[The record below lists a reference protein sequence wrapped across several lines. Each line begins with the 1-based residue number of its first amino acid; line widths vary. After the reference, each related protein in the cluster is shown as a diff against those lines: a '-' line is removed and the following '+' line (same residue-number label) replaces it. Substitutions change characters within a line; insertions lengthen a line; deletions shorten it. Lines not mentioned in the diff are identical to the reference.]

1 MKKVLATSLS
11 ILLIGTMATMVKPFE
26 LAQANGSSLNA
37 VFVAVRW
44 VEVGKNRDGSSLPIG
59 RFFPWQRGNEAV
71 WGNTTYPMPR
81 SNAPKPASQSTST
94 KPLYY
99 TEFYLDVNP
108 AGGQSQLSNHWY
120 AVLDDSNQIWIDQ
133 DGRFQ
138 DARESGLAPDR
149 CDQNSRKVDPT
160 GFNNTM
166 GPFLVG
172 DYIHFEHDKK
182 YPFSPRG
189 SIGAYPSYQGNYSGR
204 VFKIGQG
211 ELGSDSSKVFIL
223 SEVLFASCNLGTYN
237 LSIETDLW
245 YGIQPS
251 ATAVRLYSPFGDV
264 QANAQSVQRSTVL
277 DPTGTKFFAPAT
289 TFQNIRLKYRSYIGV
304 QIWKDN
310 GINANI
316 AGSGNARANN
326 LSDDYSSG
334 QSGEEFLGMRN
345 GENDTDALLPL
356 IPLPPLVRFYSAN
369 TSDRLGCGSAI
380 YEDLDDSS
388 IVSAGDKRINHVRLN
403 IGGVIIDYPP
413 GSMVSE
419 GDSDIGLP
427 LFILSKER
435 YHDIN
440 QDGIFDV
447 QDYIYWDADEDAKV
461 SNGDIRLTNVAY
473 RGKTY
478 LCGSQIS
485 IGDLWIYE
493 NPVTGISMGKNG
505 DFRCLDIEVL
515 PGHYAVSAKIN
526 PPLKVEQTSTI
537 EVRIQPPLSNG
548 EKAYIVLKTP
558 SGNDFIR
565 EVRDTSPVHTFTYT
579 PYEGSC
585 SPLGKHEPLV
595 LEVYRDLDKN
605 TVGNQPPDAQYG
617 HWKVETN
624 TAMQDFKN
632 RYDCKMIDLLK
643 VEPEDIKGRLNV
655 TCLSN
660 IGVRYPNLIIK
671 LLNADNPN
679 DVNDPANMAISSV
692 PGRNIVANY
701 NASGAGISH
710 FFTAMDAVN
719 NRYIVQVNRDSSY
732 LVWQWK
738 DKPNPTSGKGMV
750 GVLDLEDD
758 VIGPFSSINGIP
770 LTNARYEDKDCSD
783 AERECTV
790 CTSGSLPPLG
800 RLTKGDTFGVF
811 DGTFG
816 WIETDGVWVF
826 VTAYGHGLI
835 GNDGGEIPLAL
846 IPREESSDLIVR
858 VFTANALYDYNSAI
872 THPPYFITSTG
883 PGINYC
889 GLIPVGWK
897 ASDPQP
903 PPPPPDDPSPPPNPN
918 PPGGGSGHVTFSEL
932 VVVDHALRFSKS
944 SYDQQIKPDYDPV
957 LRHLIR
963 DFRPYP
969 GGQTHTGR
977 AGNLQR
983 EGRNA
988 YPARWE
994 NMFVKLGTEFLP
1006 MSDYGIYFVLRDSRD
1021 GGIIHFEAQ
1030 DPGKRIA
1037 RIDIRGPFMTPRFP
1051 LSNSNFGGLRN
1062 IPISYDYSGEI
1073 TIDSS
1078 NYKEYE
1084 LLGADWT
1091 NIVNPGMR
1099 EQVSYPSNS
1108 NSYLAYTKRLNYQG
1122 IPRVIVIDELTPISN
1137 GRVTI
1142 EVTTADGRKS
1152 VLVDCCDVP
1161 IEGIPVQGL
1170 EFSRLTGGIEYGK
1183 DSEFSLTV
1191 KEYTNIQN
1199 TRYANDALVYIWQ
1212 DRGVRSP
1219 YGEHLM
1225 GSGDGWLTGAP
1236 ESSVGTGSSTAY
1248 SSRDDLN
1255 GDGKISFNDWET
1267 EIIGSYDLATNTWS
1281 GGMIDAR
1288 TFQVNN
1294 GLFTFRLSE
1303 KNRCVVDMVGIDF
1316 NENNIIDDAEI
1327 LPVILTAYKYGD
1339 DNNDRSFGPL
1349 YQSPVDSKL
1358 FSHEVYLS
1366 GQTIIP
1372 IGFSSGPKKDLIIT
1386 TLPSKLTAGISP
1398 ENIFKGDPFTI
1409 IVKREDGSPVDLTQN
1424 GSLSVSE
1431 TAGLFFDDIPSPLPD
1446 YYWLRTDLHN
1456 TSSDGI
1462 SNEKLFSSSNLIQYD
1477 FSGAKQGVYKFK
1489 NFLANDAGTIKLRV
1503 LTHDRRSFGSADIVI
1518 EHPKVSYT
1526 LQDMDNNE
1534 VSKPVIGGLY
1544 QVQAQ
1549 LKGADGKNLVGSG
1562 LHFLPYVTG
1571 ISEACKEKPF
1581 YLAYSMEKPKP
1592 SDVYALN
1599 KPYISLFDKQKR
1611 TLNKADWFGNGC
1623 LYNQA
1628 YDGFYLLG
1636 DRNADKKIDKQD
1648 AYATSDGSVKFYLF
1662 ASDAV
1667 QMGSLIGWSNL
1678 IHDAKLSD
1686 VAGGKPE
1693 DHGNSI
1699 QRRYRPDGTFFVD
1712 WFGFSPTGITI
1723 QKPLYQVTDAQGKK
1737 LSYSAFNPENPDLIS
1752 AQENHLTITLDP
1764 NAKFMKGL
1772 AFYHQD
1778 KLLEKVFLKP
1788 GDRTISLKLTP
1799 GISGEG
1805 VIQVKAILDYS
1816 PYIIEPIEVCQAIM
1830 VFDVVQTAQL
1840 EIIKGHYLYTD
1851 LRSEVV
1857 IQARDAGDKPLQ
1869 GDYVIIKGSNKEW
1882 KEELDSQGRAS
1893 FTMTPEKA
1901 ENLIVSLEKTKVT
1914 QNPIIK
1920 VWDSSLPPA
1929 LELDA
1934 YPPQTA
1940 EKEVTFTGWT
1950 WPGSHLQ
1957 VDQKVV
1963 DLAIDGKFSVK
1974 VQLKEGLQVVEFK
1987 STHPKG
1993 LSTIVKAEIEAI
2005 WKGPELLVDPF
2016 SDELSEIE
2024 EYTVTGQVNPYDA
2037 RVFVNETRAEVVD
2050 GKFSATIP
2058 VVPGINRVLVK
2069 AINSFAHETSVELEL
2084 KVYEKTLILLTIGR
2098 MAMVVNG
2105 KTVVL
2110 DAEPFIRSSRT
2121 MVPVRAIA
2129 EAFGAE
2135 VGWEA
2140 KSETVEIALDGMFIS
2155 MQIGNSIAMVGNK
2168 VYRLDAPPVIHKSR
2182 TFVPIRF
2189 IAEAFGSLVEWDA
2202 KDQVVTIQRL
2212 SLPLKK

>member
-1 MKKVLATSLS
+1 MKKVLALTLS
-11 ILLIGTMATMVKPFE
+11 ILLISSMSTVFKPVDTV
-26 LAQANGSSLNA
+26 QANSATINA
-37 VFVAVRW
+37 VFAAVRW
-44 VEVGKNRDGSSLPIG
+44 IEVGKNRDGSSLPIG
-59 RFFPWQRGNEAV
+59 RQFPWQRSNEAV
-71 WGNTTYPMPR
+71 WGNSSYPMPR
-81 SNAPKPASQSTST
+81 STAPKPATQSTSS

-120 AVLDDSNQIWIDQ
+120 AVLDDSGQIWIDQ
-133 DGRFQ
+133 DGRYQ
-138 DARESGLAPDR
+138 DARESGLPPDR
-149 CDQNSRKVDPT
+149 CDQNTRKVDPT
-160 GFNNTM
+160 GFNNTL

-172 DYIHFEHDKK
+172 DYIHLDHNKK

-189 SIGAYPSYQGNYSGR
+189 SIGAYPSYEGNFTGR
-204 VFKIGQG
+204 LFKIGHS
-211 ELGSDSSKVFIL
+211 ELGSDATKVLLL
-223 SEVLFASCNLGTYN
+223 SEVLFASCSLGSYN
-237 LSIETDLW
+237 LSVETDLW

-289 TFQNIRLKYRSYIGV
+289 TFQNIRLKYRSYVGV

-316 AGSGNARANN
+316 AGSGNTSANN
-326 LSDDYSSG
+326 LSDDYISG

-345 GENDTDALLPL
+345 IENDTDALLPL
-356 IPLPPLVRFYSAN
+356 MPFPPLVKFYSAN
-369 TSDRLGCGSAI
+369 ASDRLGCGAPI
-380 YEDLDDSS
+380 YDDLDDNSL
-388 IVSAGDKRINHVRLN
+388 VSAGDRRINHVRLN

-413 GSMVSE
+413 GSIVSE
-419 GDSDIGLP
+419 GDADIGL
-427 LFILSKER
+427 LLLILSKER

-440 QDGIFDV
+440 QDGIFGAEDF
-447 QDYIYWDADEDAKV
+447 IYWDADEDAKV
-461 SNGDIRLTNVAY
+461 SNGDIRLTNVSY

-505 DFRCLDIEVL
+505 DFRCMDIEVL
-515 PGHYAVSAKIN
+515 PGHYSVTANIH

-565 EVRDTSPVHTFTYT
+565 EVRDTAPVHTFTYT
-579 PYEGSC
+579 PYEGTC
-585 SPLGKHEPLV
+585 SPLGKHEPLI

-617 HWKVETN
+617 HWKVDTN
-624 TAMQDFKN
+624 SAMQDFKN
-632 RYDCKMIDLLK
+632 RYDCKMVDLLK
-643 VEPEDIKGRLNV
+643 VKPEDIKGRLNV

-671 LLNADNPN
+671 LLDADNPN

-692 PGRNIVANY
+692 PGRNIIANY

-738 DKPNPTSGKGMV
+738 DKPNPTLGKGMV

-783 AERECTV
+783 AERECSV

-800 RLTKGDTFGVF
+800 RLTKGDTYGVF

-846 IPREESSDLIVR
+846 VPREESSDLVVR
-858 VFTANALYDYNSAI
+858 VFSANALYDYNSAI
-872 THPPYFITSTG
+872 THPPYFITGTG
-883 PGINYC
+883 LGINYC

-903 PPPPPDDPSPPPNPN
+903 PPPPPDDPNPPPN
-918 PPGGGSGHVTFSEL
+918 PPGGGSGHVAFSEL
-932 VVVDHALRFSKS
+932 VVVDHAIRFSKA

-977 AGNLQR
+977 AGNSMR

-1006 MSDYGIYFVLRDSRD
+1006 MSDYGIFFVLRDSRD

-1030 DPGKRIA
+1030 DPSKRIA
-1037 RIDIRGPFMTPRFP
+1037 RIDIKGPFMTPKFP
-1051 LSNSNFGGLRN
+1051 LSNTTFGGLRN
-1062 IPISYDYSGEI
+1062 IPISYDYSGQI
-1073 TIDSS
+1073 SIDSS

-1099 EQVSYPSNS
+1099 EQVGYPSNS

-1122 IPRVIVIDELTPISN
+1122 IPRVIVIDELIPISN
-1137 GRVTI
+1137 GRISI

-1183 DSEFSLTV
+1183 DSEFSVTV

-1199 TRYANDALVYIWQ
+1199 TRFANDALVYIWQ

-1219 YGEHLM
+1219 YGEHM
-1225 GSGDGWLTGAP
+1225 IGSGDGWLTGAP
-1236 ESSVGTGSSTAY
+1236 ESSVGTGASAAY

-1255 GDGKISFNDWET
+1255 NDGKISFNDWET

-1281 GGMIDAR
+1281 GGIIDAR

-1294 GLFTFRLSE
+1294 GLFSFRLSE
-1303 KNRCVVDMVGIDF
+1303 QHRCVVDMVGIDF
-1316 NENNIIDDAEI
+1316 NDNKIIDDHEI
-1327 LPVILTAYKYGD
+1327 LPVVLTAYKFGD
-1339 DNNDRSFGPL
+1339 DNNDRAFTPL
-1349 YQSPVDSKL
+1349 FQSPVDSKL

-1372 IGFSSGPKKDLIIT
+1372 IGFSSGPQKDMIIST
-1386 TLPSKLTAGISP
+1386 IPSKLTAGISP
-1398 ENIFKGDPFTI
+1398 EHIFKGDPFTI
-1409 IVKREDGSPVDLTQN
+1409 IVKKEDGTPVDLTRN
-1424 GSLSVSE
+1424 GALSVSE
-1431 TAGLFFDDIPSPLPD
+1431 TAALFFDDIPSTLPD

-1462 SNEKLFSSSNLIQYD
+1462 SNEKLFASSNLIQYD
-1477 FSGAKQGVYKFK
+1477 FSGAKQGIYKFK
-1489 NFLANDAGTIKLRV
+1489 NFVANDAGTIKLRV
-1503 LTHDRRSFGSADIVI
+1503 LTQDRRSFGNTDIIV
-1518 EHPKVSYT
+1518 EHPTITYT
-1526 LQDMDNNE
+1526 LQDMDNKE

-1544 QVQAQ
+1544 QVNAQ

-1562 LHFLPYVTG
+1562 LHFLPYIT
-1571 ISEACKEKPF
+1571 SLSDACKTKPF
-1581 YLAYSMEKPKP
+1581 YMAYSMNNKLEAK
-1592 SDVYALN
+1592 DVYSIEKA
-1599 KPYISLFDKQKR
+1599 YITLFDKQKR
-1611 TLNKADWFGNGC
+1611 QLNKADWFGNGC

-1628 YDGFYLLG
+1628 YEGFYLLG

-1648 AYATSDGSVKFYLF
+1648 AYTTSDGSVKFYLF

-1667 QMGSLIGWSNL
+1667 QIGSLLGWNSL

-1693 DHGNSI
+1693 DNGNSI

-1712 WFGFSPTGITI
+1712 WFGYSPPGITI

-1737 LSYSAFNPENPDLIS
+1737 LSYTAYNPENPDLIS
-1752 AQENHLTITLDP
+1752 AQENHLVISLDP
-1764 NAKFMKGL
+1764 NSKYLSGL
-1772 AFYHQD
+1772 AFYQED
-1778 KLLEKVFLKP
+1778 KLLEKVLLKP
-1788 GDRTISLKLTP
+1788 GDKTLSVKLTP
-1799 GISGEG
+1799 GSSGEG
-1805 VIQVKAILDYS
+1805 VIKVKAILDYS
-1816 PYIIEPIEVCQAIM
+1816 PYINEVIEVCQAM
-1830 VFDVVQTAQL
+1830 MMFDVVQTAQL
-1840 EIIKGHYLYTD
+1840 EIIKGHYLYTEI
-1851 LRSEVV
+1851 RSEVI
-1857 IQARDAGDKPLQ
+1857 IQARDASNRPFQ
-1869 GDYVIIKGSNKEW
+1869 GEYVIIKGSNKEW
-1882 KEELDSQGRAS
+1882 REELDAQGKAY
-1893 FTMTPEKA
+1893 FMLTPEKA
-1901 ENLIVSLEKTKVT
+1901 ENLLVSLEKTKVLDH
-1914 QNPIIK
+1914 PVIK
-1920 VWDSSLPPA
+1920 VWNSSIPPA
-1929 LELDA
+1929 LELDP
-1934 YPPQTA
+1934 YPRQTA
-1940 EKEVTFTGWT
+1940 EKELDLTGWT

-1957 VDQKVV
+1957 LDQT
-1963 DLAIDGKFSVK
+1963 LIELSNDGKFSVK
-1974 VQLKEGLQVVEFK
+1974 VQLKEGLQVFEFK
-1987 STHPKG
+1987 STNPKG
-1993 LSTIVKAEIEAI
+1993 LSTTVKAEIEAI
-2005 WKGPELLVDPF
+2005 WKGPELFVDPF
-2016 SDELSEIE
+2016 SENLTDIN
-2024 EYTVTGQVNPYDA
+2024 EYRVSGTVEPRDA
-2037 RVFVNETRAEVVD
+2037 RVFVNDIVAEVSQ

-2058 VVPGINRVLVK
+2058 VVPGINPVEVK
-2069 AINSFAHETSVELEL
+2069 ALNSFGHESKVILEL

-2105 KTVVL
+2105 KTIIL
-2110 DAEPFIRSSRT
+2110 DAEPFIRNSRT

-2140 KSETVEIALDGMFIS
+2140 KSETVEIALDGLFIS

-2189 IAEAFGSLVEWDA
+2189 IAEAFGSQVEWDA

-2212 SLPLKK
+2212 SLPTKK